1 MQGKLLLHQGICAKF
16 FHVCRGVVEIL
27 EAELTNDIEMQQIIE
42 VSALFFLFWVTE
54 IEYIPRDNGE
64 EF

>member
-1 MQGKLLLHQGICAKF
+1 MQGKLLLHGDMHKV
-16 FHVCRGVVEIL
+16 FHVCRGAVEML

-42 VSALFFLFWVTE
+42 VYALFFLFWVTE
-54 IEYIPRDNGE
+54 VECRPRADGD